1 MTFTERNFKGMEKS
15 LMKVRQAMELLW
27 EAQQGSEIYLDKL
40 DIGIGLQ
47 FNKVN
52 EQMRCL
58 EYTINT
64 KVLELN
70 AKFVQEVAE

>member
-1 MTFTERNFKGMEKS
+1 MNTIQRKFDGMADV
-15 LMKVRQAMELLW
+15 LMDVRKAMDLLW
-27 EAQQGSEIYLDKL
+27 AAQCNSEIYLDKL